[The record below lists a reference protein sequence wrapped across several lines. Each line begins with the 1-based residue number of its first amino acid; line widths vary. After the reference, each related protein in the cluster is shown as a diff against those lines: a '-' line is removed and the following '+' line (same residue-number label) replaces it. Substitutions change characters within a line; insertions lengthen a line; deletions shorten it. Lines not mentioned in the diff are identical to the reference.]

1 MSKILAASR
10 SLFKSAIDFEG
21 DPMNTQAQRFTDVI
35 YDAQFKQK
43 MSIAYFPFT
52 WQGMTLLFFC
62 WLFPLNLMEA
72 GGIFFFVGFIVYRMF
87 IVRKDH
93 EIENVTGLSVVVS
106 FLKWVEKNKGNDH
119 VTA

>member
-1 MSKILAASR
+1 
-10 SLFKSAIDFEG
+10 
-21 DPMNTQAQRFTDVI
+21 MNAQAQNHTDVI

-62 WLFPLNLMEA
+62 WVLPLNLMEA
-72 GGIFFFVGFIVYRMF
+72 GGIFFFVGFITYRMF
-87 IVRKDH
+87 IIRKDH
-93 EIENVTGLSVVVS
+93 EFENVTGLNMVVS
-106 FLKWVEKNKGNDH
+106 FLKWVEKYKGNDH